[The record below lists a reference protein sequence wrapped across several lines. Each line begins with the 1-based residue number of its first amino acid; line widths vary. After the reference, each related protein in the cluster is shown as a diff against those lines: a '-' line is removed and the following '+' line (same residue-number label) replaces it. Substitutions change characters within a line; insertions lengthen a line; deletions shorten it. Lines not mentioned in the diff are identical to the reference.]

1 MVQVHLGKF
10 IPSLFIRKIVQMN
23 SDQTINQSAI
33 RSTMVQVLIDQNYNF
48 MKTHSKKMP
57 FCLYEL
63 GPFSSSFML
72 WPVLP
77 FDMIRVMILLKITNF
92 FSGTKVC
99 FNSIVVQSSGLVALP
114 ILENLVLM
122 DTQLKL
128 D

>member
-1 MVQVHLGKF
+1 
-10 IPSLFIRKIVQMN
+10 
-23 SDQTINQSAI
+23 
-33 RSTMVQVLIDQNYNF
+33 